1 MLHYKNEKPWIK
13 TNIFFLVTIRIR
25 LMIINFKLFF
35 TTNEVEDCGWCTIK
49 NDANEN
55 NVKLIIICRLN
66 KM

>member
-13 TNIFFLVTIRIR
+13 TNIFFLVTIR
-25 LMIINFKLFF
+25 LMTINFKLFF

-55 NVKLIIICRLN
+55 NVQLIIIYRLN

>member
-13 TNIFFLVTIRIR
+13 TNIFFLVTIR
-25 LMIINFKLFF
+25 LMTINFKLFF

-49 NDANEN
+49 NDVNEN
-55 NVKLIIICRLN
+55 NVRLIIICPLN

>member
-13 TNIFFLVTIRIR
+13 TNIFFLVTIR
-25 LMIINFKLFF
+25 LMTINFKLFF

>member
-13 TNIFFLVTIRIR
+13 TNIFFLVTIR
-25 LMIINFKLFF
+25 LMTINFKLFF

-55 NVKLIIICRLN
+55 SVKLIIICRLN

>member
-1 MLHYKNEKPWIK
+1 M
-13 TNIFFLVTIRIR
+13 T
-25 LMIINFKLFF
+25 INFKLFF

-55 NVKLIIICRLN
+55 NVQLIIIYRLN

>member
-1 MLHYKNEKPWIK
+1 MLHYKNEKLWIK

-25 LMIINFKLFF
+25 LMTINFKLFF